1 MLLKLLLMGLFEF
14 SLTVTSVIIMYL
26 VALREQP
33 LCYMGT
39 ASVPHGNSHC
49 AAWEQPPCRMG
60 TATVLHGNSHCAAW
74 EHAAWEQ
81 SPVAWEQPLHGNNHC
96 AAWERA
102 AWEQTPAAWEQPPCC
117 MGTATMLHG
126 NSHHAAREQPP
137 CYTGTATMLHGNSHC
152 ATATMLPAEWE
163 PYMFTC

>member
-1 MLLKLLLMGLFEF
+1 MFTLLRFY
-14 SLTVTSVIIMYL
+14 SCRL
-26 VALREQP
+26 VFPINSQTICAQSPNDLCCGALREQP

-39 ASVPHGNSHC
+39 ASVP
-49 AAWEQPPCRMG
+49 
-60 TATVLHGNSHCAAW
+60 HGNSHCAAW

-96 AAWERA
+96 AACERA

-126 NSHHAAREQPP
+126 NSHHAARDQPP